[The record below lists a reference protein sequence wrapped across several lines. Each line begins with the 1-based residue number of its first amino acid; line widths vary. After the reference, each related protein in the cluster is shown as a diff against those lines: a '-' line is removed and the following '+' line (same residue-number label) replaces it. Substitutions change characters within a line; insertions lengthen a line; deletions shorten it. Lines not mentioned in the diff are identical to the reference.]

1 MKKENEVMVATAEEL
16 AGRTRAAPPKR
27 YEYRVERTPF
37 GAEPT
42 KHLPELLERL
52 NELGKD
58 GWRVVS
64 VDLTEHPAPMCGPNL
79 TLPVLMVREIDA

>member
-1 MKKENEVMVATAEEL
+1 MVAISDREAIGSAASGQTA
-16 AGRTRAAPPKR
+16 R

-37 GAEPT
+37 GEEPT

-52 NELGKD
+52 NELGSE

-64 VDLTEHPAPMCGPNL
+64 VDLTVHPAPMCGPNK
-79 TLPVLMVREIDA
+79 TLPVLMVREIPG

>member
-1 MKKENEVMVATAEEL
+1 MIATAEENL
-16 AGRTRAAPPKR
+16 ETGTRGKR
-27 YEYRVERTPF
+27 YEYRVERTNF
-37 GAEPT
+37 GDQPS

-64 VDLTEHPAPMCGPNL
+64 VDLTEHPSAACGAASHP
-79 TLPVLMVREIDA
+79 LPVLMVREIPA